1 MYHPFSIKEAIKT
14 AWDITKKNFLTIIVY
29 SAIVAVLLVI
39 VQFVNLFM
47 VATDK
52 LGMKVMLFFLL
63 MIIQAYATL
72 GLYKLIFTLIDSEY
86 YEFEFYQLM
95 PTLKMVFSF
104 IVISLLLATTVV
116 TFNFATSLSL
126 KNYPVILQVI
136 QVTGVIL
143 LLYVLLRCMFC
154 ACFVVDDDSGPF
166 ESLGQSFRLTEN
178 NLGKILLI
186 LLIVIGLIAIG
197 FLTLGIGMILTFP
210 FVNVI
215 LVVTYRKLIYS
226 NQDVDDDI
234 AETY

>member
-1 MYHPFSIKEAIKT
+1 MYHPFSIKETIKT

-52 LGMKVMLFFLL
+52 LGMKVTLFFLL

-104 IVISLLLATTVV
+104 IVISLLLAVTVV
-116 TFNFATSLSL
+116 TFSFAANLSL
-126 KNYPVILQVI
+126 KNYPVVLQIV
-136 QVTGVIL
+136 QVMGVIMM
-143 LLYVLLRCMFC
+143 LYVLLRCMFC
-154 ACFVVDDDSGPF
+154 ACFVVDDDSGPL
-166 ESLGQSFRLTEN
+166 ESLGQSFRLTQN
-178 NLGKILLI
+178 NLVKILLI
-186 LLIVIGLIAIG
+186 LLILLALIAVG

-210 FVNVI
+210 LVNVI